1 MSVIIRTPN
10 NKIKMLCK
18 GADSIIFPRLFNY
31 ENVDFTNTALN
42 AFANEGLRTL
52 LIAEKVLSEQEYQ
65 SFIEEY

>member
-1 MSVIIRTPN
+1 
-10 NKIKMLCK
+10 MLCK

-52 LIAEKVLSEQEYQ
+52 LIAEKVLSEQEY
-65 SFIEEY
+65 